1 MWNEKQVMKLTK
13 SKQITRKKMKKHIIL
28 SLALLCQVLGV
39 AAEDKVYISDFSIK
53 AGETKRIELCF
64 DTERT
69 DVTRLQGM
77 VTMPAGLTVQ
87 NQSDVAG
94 TYVWIT
100 GNDART
106 GGALMSY
113 NYATGSVLM
122 TSGTFTAG
130 TGAVAYIDVTASSS
144 LAENSTITISGFK
157 VMNNEKIYTD
167 VTSENC
173 TVTREAAGQSGEQ
186 SGDVSFAF
194 SPASLTLEKGQT
206 ATVDVT
212 MTNSMALTG
221 MQAKLT
227 ASDGLTVTSVTKGS
241 RIVGQFRYNDTKGTM
256 ASLGSISGNEGTVFT
271 VGLKVDDDFT
281 GSSATLTISGLDVTN
296 ASAQDFPASDIT
308 LNVAVPLLEL
318 TLDEEQGNSQT
329 LADNDGTMADVTLT
343 RTLQTGSYNT
353 FSVPFEIPADKYA
366 DYKLSGVKKL
376 TSSAFDSS
384 TGVLTLTFANES
396 EAIEAGK
403 PYLVKVSEKVENPVF
418 TGVTVV
424 GTATPTVTDA
434 ADFIP
439 TLGATTIT
447 GDVKSILF
455 LGASNKL
462 YHPSASAENQQMKGF
477 RAYFLLKGEAVQ
489 QARAFSLDFGD
500 GETTGIKA
508 IDNFTIS
515 QSDNCYDLSGRK
527 IVKLSNGQMAKGVYI
542 VNGKKTIIN

>member
-64 DTERT
+64 DTDRT
-69 DVTRLQGM
+69 DITRLQGTVM
-77 VTMPAGLTVQ
+77 MPAGLTVQ

-100 GNDART
+100 GNDTRT

-113 NYATGSVLM
+113 NYATGGVLM
-122 TSGTFTAG
+122 TYGTFTAG
-130 TGAVAYIDVTASSS
+130 KGAVAYIDVMASSS
-144 LAENSTITISGFK
+144 LADNSTITISGFK
-157 VMNNEKIYTD
+157 VMNNKSEYTN
-167 VTSENC
+167 VASENC
-173 TVTREAAGQSGEQ
+173 TVTRDASGQGGEQ
-186 SGDVSFAF
+186 SGEVSFAF
-194 SPASLTLEKGQT
+194 SPESLTLEKGQT

-227 ASDGLTVTSVTKGS
+227 ASTGLTVTSVTKGS

-281 GSSATLTISGLDVTN
+281 GSSATLTISGLNVTTS
-296 ASAQDFPASDIT
+296 SAQDFPASDIT
-308 LNVAVPLLEL
+308 LNVAVPLPEL
-318 TLDEEQGNSQT
+318 TLDEEQDNSQT

-343 RTLQTGSYNT
+343 RTLQTSSYNT
-353 FSVPFEIPADKYA
+353 FSVPFEIPAGKYA

-376 TSSAFDSS
+376 TDSEFDSS
-384 TGVLTLTFANES
+384 TGVLSLTFDDAM
-396 EAIEAGK
+396 AIEPGK
-403 PYLVKVSEKVENPVF
+403 PYLVKVSENVVNPIF
-418 TGVTVV
+418 NGVTVSSAATTTET
-424 GTATPTVTDA
+424 TAV
-434 ADFIP
+434 DFIP
-439 TLGATTIT
+439 TLGATTIA

-462 YHPSASAENQQMKGF
+462 YHPSAENQQMKGF
-477 RAYFLLKGEAVQ
+477 RAYFLLKGDAAE
-489 QARAFSLDFGD
+489 ARAFRLDFGD

-527 IVKLSNGQMAKGVYI
+527 IVKSSNGKMAKGVYI
-542 VNGKKTIIN
+542 ERGKKFVIK

>member
-1 MWNEKQVMKLTK
+1 
-13 SKQITRKKMKKHIIL
+13 MKKHIIL
-28 SLALLCQVLGV
+28 SLALLCQVLNV

-53 AGETKRIELCF
+53 AGETKRIALCF
-64 DTERT
+64 DTDRT
-69 DVTRLQGM
+69 DITRLQGTVM
-77 VTMPAGLTVQ
+77 MPAGLTVQ

-94 TYVWIT
+94 TYVWMT

-113 NYATGSVLM
+113 NYATGGVLM
-122 TSGTFTAG
+122 TYGTFTAG
-130 TGAVAYIDVTASSS
+130 TGAVAYIDVMASSS
-144 LAENSTITISGFK
+144 LAENSTITISDFK

-173 TVTREAAGQSGEQ
+173 TVTRDASGQGGEQ
-186 SGDVSFAF
+186 SGEVSFAF
-194 SPASLTLEKGQT
+194 SPESLTLEKGQT

-227 ASDGLTVTSVTKGS
+227 ASTGLTVTSVTKGS
-241 RIVGQFRYNDTKGTM
+241 RIVGQFRYNATKGTM

-281 GSSATLTISGLDVTN
+281 GSSATLTISGLNVTTS
-296 ASAQDFPASDIT
+296 SAQDFSASDIT
-308 LNVAVPLLEL
+308 LNVAVPLPEL
-318 TLDEEQGNSQT
+318 TLDEEQDNSQT

-343 RTLQTGSYNT
+343 RTLQTGGYNT
-353 FSVPFEIPADKYA
+353 FSVPFDIPAEKFN

-376 TSSAFDSS
+376 TASAFDSS
-384 TGVLTLTFANES
+384 TGELALTFADAS
-396 EAIEAGK
+396 DGIEAGK
-403 PYLVKVSEKVENPVF
+403 PYLVKVSENVVNPVF
-418 TGVTVV
+418 NGVTVSS
-424 GTATPTVTDA
+424 TKQNTETDA
-434 ADFIP
+434 VDFIS

-447 GDVKSILF
+447 GETKSILF

-462 YHPSASAENQQMKGF
+462 YHPSDESQQMKGF
-477 RAYFLLKGEAVQ
+477 RAYFLLKGDAAE
-489 QARAFSLDFGD
+489 ARAFSLDFGD

-515 QSDNCYDLSGRK
+515 QSDNCYDLSGRQ
-527 IVKLSNGQMAKGVYI
+527 IVKSSNGKMAKGVYI
-542 VNGKKTIIN
+542 ERGKKIVIK

>member
-64 DTERT
+64 DTDRT
-69 DVTRLQGM
+69 DITRLQGM

-113 NYATGSVLM
+113 NHATGSVMM
-122 TSGTFTAG
+122 TYGTFTAG

-173 TVTREAAGQSGEQ
+173 TVTRDASGQGGEQ
-186 SGDVSFAF
+186 SGEVSFAF

-212 MTNSMALTG
+212 MTNDMALTG
-221 MQAKLT
+221 MQATLT
-227 ASDGLTVTSVTKGS
+227 ASDGLTITGVTKGS
-241 RIVGQFRYNDTKGTM
+241 RIVGQFRYNAATGIM
-256 ASLGSISGNEGTVFT
+256 VSLGSISGNEGTVFT
-271 VGLKVDDDFT
+271 VGLKVDEDFS
-281 GSSATLTISGLDVTN
+281 GSSATLTISGLDATN

-308 LNVAVPLLEL
+308 LNVAVPVLEL
-318 TLDEEQGNSQT
+318 TLDEKEDNSQT
-329 LADNDGTMADVTLT
+329 LAENDGKTANVTLT
-343 RTLQTGSYNT
+343 RTLRTGGYNT
-353 FSVPFEIPADKYA
+353 FSVPFAIPADKYSN
-366 DYKLSGVKKL
+366 YKLTGVKKL
-376 TSSAFDSS
+376 STSAFDSE
-384 TGVLTLTFANES
+384 TGVLTLTFAAET
-396 EAIEAGK
+396 EGIEAGK
-403 PYLVKVSEKVENPVF
+403 PYLVKVSEKVETPVF
-418 TGVTVV
+418 NGVTISS
-424 GTATPTVTDA
+424 TATTTETDA
-434 ADFIP
+434 AVFIP

-447 GDVKSILF
+447 GETKSILF

-462 YHPSASAENQQMKGF
+462 YHPSAENQQMKGF
-477 RAYFLLKGEAVQ
+477 RAYFLLRGDAASNGV
-489 QARAFSLDFGD
+489 RAFRLDFGD

-527 IVKLSNGQMAKGVYI
+527 IVKSSNGKMAKGVYI
-542 VNGKKTIIN
+542 ERGKKFVIK

>member
-64 DTERT
+64 DTDRT
-69 DVTRLQGM
+69 DITRLQGTVM
-77 VTMPAGLTVQ
+77 MPAGLTVQ

-113 NYATGSVLM
+113 NYATGGVMM
-122 TSGTFTAG
+122 TYGTFTAG
-130 TGAVAYIDVTASSS
+130 TGAVAYIDVMASSS

-157 VMNNEKIYTD
+157 VMNNQSVYTNI
-167 VTSENC
+167 TSENC
-173 TVTREAAGQSGEQ
+173 TVTRDASGQGGEQ
-186 SGDVSFAF
+186 SGEVSFAF
-194 SPASLTLEKGQT
+194 SPESLTLEKGQT

-221 MQAKLT
+221 MQATLT
-227 ASDGLTVTSVTKGS
+227 ASDGLTITGVTKGS
-241 RIVGQFRYNDTKGTM
+241 RIVGQFRYNVTKGTM

-281 GSSATLTISGLDVTN
+281 GSSATLTISGLNVTTS
-296 ASAQDFPASDIT
+296 SAQDFPASDIT
-308 LNVAVPLLEL
+308 LNVAVPLPEL
-318 TLDEEQGNSQT
+318 TLDEEQDNSQT

-353 FSVPFEIPADKYA
+353 FSVPFEIPAGKYA

-376 TSSAFDSS
+376 TDSEFDSS
-384 TGVLTLTFANES
+384 TGVLSLTFDDAM
-396 EAIEAGK
+396 AIEPGK
-403 PYLVKVSEKVENPVF
+403 PYLVKVSENVVNPVF
-418 TGVTVV
+418 NGVTVSS
-424 GTATPTVTDA
+424 TATKTETDVV
-434 ADFIP
+434 DFIP
-439 TLGATTIT
+439 TLGATTIA

-462 YHPSASAENQQMKGF
+462 YHPSAENQQMKGF
-477 RAYFLLKGEAVQ
+477 RAYFLLKGDAAE
-489 QARAFSLDFGD
+489 ARAFRLDFGD

-515 QSDNCYDLSGRK
+515 QSDNCYDLSGRQ
-527 IVKLSNGQMAKGVYI
+527 IVKSSNGKMAKGVYI
-542 VNGKKTIIN
+542 ERGKKIVIK

>member
-1 MWNEKQVMKLTK
+1 
-13 SKQITRKKMKKHIIL
+13 MKKHIIL

-64 DTERT
+64 ETDRT
-69 DVTRLQGM
+69 DITRLQGTVM
-77 VTMPAGLTVQ
+77 MPAGLTVQ

-113 NYATGSVLM
+113 NYATGGVMM
-122 TSGTFTAG
+122 TYGTFTAG
-130 TGAVAYIDVTASSS
+130 TGAVAYIDVMASSS

-157 VMNNEKIYTD
+157 VMNNQSVYTNI
-167 VTSENC
+167 TSENC
-173 TVTREAAGQSGEQ
+173 KVTRDASGQGGEQ
-186 SGDVSFAF
+186 SGNVSFAF

-221 MQAKLT
+221 MQATLT
-227 ASDGLTVTSVTKGS
+227 ASTGLTITSVTKGS
-241 RIVGQFRYNDTKGTM
+241 RIVGQFHYNATKGTM

-281 GSSATLTISGLDVTN
+281 GSSATLTISGLNVTTS
-296 ASAQDFPASDIT
+296 SAQDFAATDIT
-308 LNVAVPLLEL
+308 LTVTVPVLEL
-318 TLDEEQGNSQT
+318 TLDEEQDNSQT
-329 LADNDGTMADVTLT
+329 LTDNDGTMADVTLT

-353 FSVPFEIPADKYA
+353 FSVPFAIPADKFS
-366 DYKLSGVKKL
+366 DYKLTGVKKL
-376 TSSAFDSS
+376 STSAFDST
-384 TGVLTLTFANES
+384 TGVLTLNFADAS
-396 EAIEAGK
+396 DGIEAGK
-403 PYLVKVSEKVENPVF
+403 PYLVKVSETVANPVF
-418 TGVTVV
+418 NGVTVSSTKQNTET
-424 GTATPTVTDA
+424 TAV
-434 ADFIP
+434 DFIS
-439 TLGATTIT
+439 TLGATTIA

-462 YHPSASAENQQMKGF
+462 YHPSAENQRMKGF
-477 RAYFLLKGEAVQ
+477 RAYFLLKGDAAG
-489 QARAFSLDFGD
+489 ARAFSLDFGD

-527 IVKLSNGQMAKGVYI
+527 IVKSSNGKMAKGVYI
-542 VNGKKTIIN
+542 ERGKKFVIK

>member
-64 DTERT
+64 DTDRT
-69 DVTRLQGM
+69 DITRLQGM

-113 NYATGSVLM
+113 NHATGSVMM
-122 TSGTFTAG
+122 TYGTFTAG
-130 TGAVAYIDVTASSS
+130 TGAVAYIDVMASSS

-173 TVTREAAGQSGEQ
+173 TVTRDASGQGGEQ
-186 SGDVSFAF
+186 SGEVSFAF
-194 SPASLTLEKGQT
+194 SPESLTLEKGET

-212 MTNSMALTG
+212 MTNDMALTG
-221 MQAKLT
+221 MQATLT
-227 ASDGLTVTSVTKGS
+227 ASDGLTITGVTKGS
-241 RIVGQFRYNDTKGTM
+241 RIVGQFRYNAATGIM
-256 ASLGSISGNEGTVFT
+256 VSLGSISGNEGTVFT
-271 VGLKVDDDFT
+271 VGLKVDEDFS

-308 LNVAVPLLEL
+308 LNVTVPVLEL
-318 TLDEEQGNSQT
+318 TLDEKEDNSQT
-329 LADNDGTMADVTLT
+329 LSANAGATANVTLT

-353 FSVPFEIPADKYA
+353 FSVPFEIPADKYS
-366 DYKLSGVKKL
+366 DYKLTGVKKL
-376 TSSAFDSS
+376 STSAFDSE
-384 TGVLTLTFANES
+384 TGVLTLTFAAET
-396 EAIEAGK
+396 EGIEAGK
-403 PYLVKVSEKVENPVF
+403 PYLVKVSETVENPVF
-418 TGVTVV
+418 NGVTISS
-424 GTATPTVTDA
+424 TATTTETDA

-439 TLGATTIT
+439 TLGATTIA

-455 LGASNKL
+455 LGGGNKL
-462 YHPSASAENQQMKGF
+462 YNPDNKNSQMKGF
-477 RAYFLLKGEAVQ
+477 RAYFLLKGDAAQ
-489 QARAFSLDFGD
+489 QARAFRLDFGD

-527 IVKLSNGQMAKGVYI
+527 IVKSSNGKMAKGVYI
-542 VNGKKTIIN
+542 VNGKKTIIK

>member
-64 DTERT
+64 DTDRT
-69 DVTRLQGM
+69 DITRLQGM

-113 NYATGSVLM
+113 NHATGSVMM
-122 TSGTFTAG
+122 TYGTFTAG
-130 TGAVAYIDVTASSS
+130 TGAVAYIDVMASSS

-173 TVTREAAGQSGEQ
+173 TVTRDASGQGGEQ
-186 SGDVSFAF
+186 SGEVSFAF
-194 SPASLTLEKGQT
+194 SPESLTLEKGET

-212 MTNSMALTG
+212 MTNDMALTG
-221 MQAKLT
+221 MQATLT
-227 ASDGLTVTSVTKGS
+227 ASDGLTITGVTKGS
-241 RIVGQFRYNDTKGTM
+241 RIVGQFRYNAATGIM
-256 ASLGSISGNEGTVFT
+256 VSLGSISGNEGTVFT
-271 VGLKVDDDFT
+271 VGLKVDDDFS

-308 LNVAVPLLEL
+308 LNVTVPVLEL
-318 TLDEEQGNSQT
+318 TLDEKEDNSQT
-329 LADNDGTMADVTLT
+329 LSANAGATANVTLT

-353 FSVPFEIPADKYA
+353 FSVPFEIPADKYS
-366 DYKLSGVKKL
+366 DYKLTGVKKL
-376 TSSAFDSS
+376 STSAFDSE
-384 TGVLTLTFANES
+384 TGVLTLTFAAET
-396 EAIEAGK
+396 EGIEAGK
-403 PYLVKVSEKVENPVF
+403 PYLVKVSETVENPVF
-418 TGVTVV
+418 NGVTISS
-424 GTATPTVTDA
+424 TATTTETDA

-439 TLGATTIT
+439 TLGATTIA

-455 LGASNKL
+455 LGGGNKL
-462 YHPSASAENQQMKGF
+462 YNPDNKNSQMKGF
-477 RAYFLLKGEAVQ
+477 RAYFLLKGDAAQ
-489 QARAFSLDFGD
+489 QARAFRLDFGD

-527 IVKLSNGQMAKGVYI
+527 IVKSSNGKMAKGVYI
-542 VNGKKTIIN
+542 VNGKKTIIK

>member
-1 MWNEKQVMKLTK
+1 
-13 SKQITRKKMKKHIIL
+13 
-28 SLALLCQVLGV
+28 
-39 AAEDKVYISDFSIK
+39 
-53 AGETKRIELCF
+53 
-64 DTERT
+64 
-69 DVTRLQGM
+69 
-77 VTMPAGLTVQ
+77 MPV
-87 NQSDVAG
+87 
-94 TYVWIT
+94 
-100 GNDART
+100 
-106 GGALMSY
+106 
-113 NYATGSVLM
+113 
-122 TSGTFTAG
+122 
-130 TGAVAYIDVTASSS
+130 
-144 LAENSTITISGFK
+144 
-157 VMNNEKIYTD
+157 
-167 VTSENC
+167 
-173 TVTREAAGQSGEQ
+173 
-186 SGDVSFAF
+186 
-194 SPASLTLEKGQT
+194 
-206 ATVDVT
+206 
-212 MTNSMALTG
+212 
-221 MQAKLT
+221 
-227 ASDGLTVTSVTKGS
+227 
-241 RIVGQFRYNDTKGTM
+241 
-256 ASLGSISGNEGTVFT
+256 
-271 VGLKVDDDFT
+271 
-281 GSSATLTISGLDVTN
+281 
-296 ASAQDFPASDIT
+296 
-308 LNVAVPLLEL
+308 LEL
-318 TLDEEQGNSQT
+318 TLDEEDNSQT

-542 VNGKKTIIN
+542 VNGKKTIIK

>member
-64 DTERT
+64 DTDRT
-69 DVTRLQGM
+69 DITRLQGM

-113 NYATGSVLM
+113 NHATGSVMM
-122 TSGTFTAG
+122 TYGTFTAG
-130 TGAVAYIDVTASSS
+130 TGAVAYIDVMASSS

-173 TVTREAAGQSGEQ
+173 TVTRDASGQGGEQ
-186 SGDVSFAF
+186 SGEVSFAF
-194 SPASLTLEKGQT
+194 SPESLTLEKGET

-212 MTNSMALTG
+212 MTNDMALTG
-221 MQAKLT
+221 MQATLT
-227 ASDGLTVTSVTKGS
+227 ASDGLTITGVTKGS
-241 RIVGQFRYNDTKGTM
+241 RIVGQFRYNAATGIM
-256 ASLGSISGNEGTVFT
+256 VSLGTISGNEGTVFT
-271 VGLKVDDDFT
+271 VGLKVDEDFS

-318 TLDEEQGNSQT
+318 TLDEKLDNSQT
-329 LADNDGTMADVTLT
+329 LADNDGKTANVTLT

-353 FSVPFEIPADKYA
+353 FSVPFEIPAGKYA

-376 TSSAFDSS
+376 TSSAFDTS
-384 TGVLTLTFANES
+384 TGVLTLNFDDES

-403 PYLVKVSEKVENPVF
+403 PYLVKVSENVVNPVF
-418 TGVTVV
+418 NGVTVSSTKQNTET
-424 GTATPTVTDA
+424 TAV
-434 ADFIP
+434 DFIP
-439 TLGATTIT
+439 VINPTSLTGGDKTVLFVSGGNTLTYPS
-447 GDVKSILF
+447 GDGNI
-455 LGASNKL
+455 N
-462 YHPSASAENQQMKGF
+462 GF
-477 RAYFLLKGEAVQ
+477 RAYFQLKGESVSL
-489 QARAFSLDFGD
+489 ARAFRMSFDDNMTGIITVLSDEPSTGD
-500 GETTGIKA
+500 GIYTL
-508 IDNFTIS
+508 D
-515 QSDNCYDLSGRK
+515 GRR
-527 IVKLSNGQMAKGVYI
+527 IEGQPAAKGVYI
-542 VNGKKTIIN
+542 VNGKKTIIK